1 MLTRYGF
8 GAIYIGDKEYKISP
22 TFQNIDRLGTPKEI
36 VETFTSFFNC
46 PSINWQYHR
55 AVEILQACCKPKLPD
70 SVTGRFKV
78 YENGKMKLINPPNND
93 FMHDIIVLASHC
105 LKYGVIGVV
114 NSESSE
120 QAEPIKKFDAYHFIG
135 LACEHLGR
143 TREQAADM
151 TLTEFMMAW
160 DTKFPEQKKERE
172 EKARKAK
179 ALNALM
185 EYQKELDKKAALK
198 RAAKQIKQ

>member
-8 GAIYIGDKEYKISP
+8 GAIHIDDKQYKISP
-22 TFQNIDRLGTPKEI
+22 TFQNIDKLGTPKEI
-36 VETFTSFFNC
+36 IETFKSFFNC

-55 AVEILQACCKPKLPD
+55 AVEILQACCEPKLPEK
-70 SVTGRFKV
+70 VTGRFRV
-78 YENGKMKLINPPNND
+78 DERGKMKLVNPPSQD

-105 LKYGVIGVV
+105 LKYGVVGV
-114 NSESSE
+114 SDGESLE
-120 QAEPIKKFDAYHFIG
+120 EGEPITEFDVYQFIG

-151 TLTEFMMAW
+151 TLTEFMMSW
-160 DTKFPEQKKERE
+160 DIKFPEQKKERE

-179 ALNALM
+179 SLNALM
-185 EYQKELDKKAALK
+185 EYQKELDEKAAQK
-198 RAAKQIKQ
+198 RAAKQS

>member
-8 GAIYIGDKEYKISP
+8 GAIHIDDKQYKISP
-22 TFQNIDRLGTPKEI
+22 TFQNIDKLGTPKEI
-36 VETFTSFFNC
+36 IETFTSFFNC

-55 AVEILQACCKPKLPD
+55 AVEILQACCEPNLPD
-70 SVTGRFKV
+70 KVTGRFRV
-78 YENGKMKLINPPNND
+78 DGRGKMKLVNPPSAD

-105 LKYGVIGVV
+105 LKYGVVGVTD
-114 NSESSE
+114 SESTE
-120 QAEPIKKFDAYHFIG
+120 EGEPISEFDVYHFIG

-160 DTKFPEQKKERE
+160 DIKFPEQKRARQERLSKLE
-172 EKARKAK
+172 QKRLFA
-179 ALNALM
+179 
-185 EYQKELDKKAALK
+185 YQDELDRKAALK
-198 RAAKQIKQ
+198 RAAKKVKE